1 MAPLRA
7 CAPLRYLGGR
17 QLCWSWRVV
26 CVGRA
31 SRRRGPSPINF
42 CPPGTAVLSIA
53 AVGGIIIYQA
63 KEPHTPFH
71 IGTMLS
77 PHTAPMSNT
86 TVTPRDTAMEHT
98 LEVVRWR
105 SASWVSRTDVALCS
119 LCWQLNTYIHGGQPK
134 TVCDRKPE
142 SSGIDPPDAIARCAC
157 VMPVTRTLSAVRVLS
172 AVWCRPR
179 CVCVCSLLQSSKCS
193 AKSAVCVLLMKK
205 RKEGV

>member
-1 MAPLRA
+1 MCGKSSEAAWTKSDQFLPAGHSSTYVR
-7 CAPLRYLGGR
+7 
-17 QLCWSWRVV
+17 
-26 CVGRA
+26 
-31 SRRRGPSPINF
+31 
-42 CPPGTAVLSIA
+42 SIA

-63 KEPHTPFH
+63 KEPRTPFH

-86 TVTPRDTAMEHT
+86 TAVTPRDTAMEHT

-142 SSGIDPPDAIARCAC
+142 SSGIEPPDAIARCAC

-179 CVCVCSLLQSSKCS
+179 CVCVCSLLQSSKSS